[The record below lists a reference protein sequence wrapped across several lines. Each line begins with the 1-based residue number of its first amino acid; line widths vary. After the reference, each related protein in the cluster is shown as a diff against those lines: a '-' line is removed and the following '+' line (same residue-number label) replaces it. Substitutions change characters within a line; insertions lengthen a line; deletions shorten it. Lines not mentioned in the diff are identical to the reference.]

1 MFTCSTIKH
10 GRVCATSGRDHIL
23 HSMQVDAAS
32 SKCHL
37 SSEILVPCQTDGC
50 EQAWFAQE
58 LLSTFGNTIGEV
70 ALIPATGGI
79 FTVHL
84 KHQTGGETQEALIWD
99 RKTDGGFPE
108 AKILKQRVRN
118 YIDPQ
123 KGLGH
128 SDTPSSKTVK
138 SDADAAPAEASAR
151 SGQNCEDCA

>member
-1 MFTCSTIKH
+1 
-10 GRVCATSGRDHIL
+10 
-23 HSMQVDAAS
+23 MQVDAAS
-32 SKCHL
+32 GKFHLRSKKL
-37 SSEILVPCQTDGC
+37 IACQTDGC

-84 KHQTGGETQEALIWD
+84 QHQIGGEIEEALIWD

-128 SDTPSSKTVK
+128 SDTPSSKATK
-138 SDADAAPAEASAR
+138 SDADAAPAEASATADR
-151 SGQNCEDCA
+151 NCEDCA